1 MKNENIIAEKS
12 KGFAVRIVKLC
23 QALQEDRRE
32 YVLSRQ
38 LMKSGTSIGANVREA
53 GRGQTRADF
62 YTKLTIA
69 LKEADETSYWLE
81 LLKEGDCLDEA
92 AFETVYAEC
101 QELIRLLTAI
111 TKTIRNKNATTE
123 KM

>member
-1 MKNENIIAEKS
+1 M
-12 KGFAVRIVKLC
+12 KLC
-23 QALQEDRRE
+23 RKLQEEKRE

-38 LMKSGTSIGANVREA
+38 LLKSGASIGAKVREA

-69 LKEADETSYWLE
+69 LKEADETAYWLE
-81 LLKEGDCLDEA
+81 LLRESGYLAESDFEG
-92 AFETVYAEC
+92 VYADC

-111 TKTIRNKNATTE
+111 TKAIRENTTKE
-123 KM
+123 KV